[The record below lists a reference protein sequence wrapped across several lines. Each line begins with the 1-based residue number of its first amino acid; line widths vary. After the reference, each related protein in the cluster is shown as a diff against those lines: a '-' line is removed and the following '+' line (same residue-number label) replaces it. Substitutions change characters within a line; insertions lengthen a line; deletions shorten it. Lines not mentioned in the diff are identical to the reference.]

1 MKKGKII
8 IAGFILLLLNTNL
21 LSQTSGTIWVKTF
34 KPGSATVE
42 DETIDTVALAIV
54 DSLMKR
60 ADIEVIFL
68 GGADQMKWKAL
79 PEFPQLSNAFDQAKK
94 LERASKMRERY
105 GWGEIG
111 ITDEPIRGVKVV
123 WSSKKPD
130 PFRMNEEILQLKS
143 TQDSLV
149 NLVMNL
155 NQQQSKKY
163 ADICDSLTKNR
174 SQTEYM
180 LENNSATSLF
190 DWEIKTGFLSWFGGS
205 AYDLAV
211 PCLGISLKREYW
223 AFDIEGGFTPWSRP
237 DISGSR
243 GDALVMG
250 TITMF
255 PQKFFEVKT
264 GAFSGWEF
272 LSKTDQWTMK
282 VMGLTAGPTMKWRF
296 IEGYMGYSF
305 SKLSTLTQSDRW
317 VSGLML
323 NFNFKFLVN

>member
-1 MKKGKII
+1 MKKGKILF
-8 IAGFILLLLNTNL
+8 AVLFLLTTNTYL
-21 LSQTSGTIWVKTF
+21 FSQPSGSIWVKTF
-34 KPGSATVE
+34 KPGSANYE
-42 DETIDTVALAIV
+42 DETIDPETLAIV
-54 DSLMKR
+54 DSLMQR
-60 ADIEVIFL
+60 DDIEVIFL

-94 LERASKMRERY
+94 LERASKLRERY
-105 GWGEIG
+105 GRGEIG
-111 ITDEPIRGVKVV
+111 ITVEPTRGVKVV
-123 WSSKKPD
+123 WSPKKPD
-130 PFRMNEEILQLKS
+130 PFKMNEAILQLKS

-149 NLVMNL
+149 NFVMNL
-155 NQQQSKKY
+155 NRQQSEKF
-163 ADICDSLTKNR
+163 AAIHDSLVNDR
-174 SQTEYM
+174 SRTEFIV
-180 LENNSATSLF
+180 ENNSAPSVF
-190 DWEIKTGFLSWFGGS
+190 DWEIKTGFLAWFGGR
-205 AYDLAV
+205 AYDLSV

-223 AFDIEGGFTPWSRP
+223 AFEIEGGFTPWSRP
-237 DISGSR
+237 AVYGNR

-255 PQKFFEVKT
+255 PQKFFEVKA

-282 VMGLTAGPTMKWRF
+282 VMGLTAGPTIKWKF
-296 IEGYMGYSF
+296 IEGYLGYSL